1 MSKKEWV
8 VYLVRCFDNS
18 LYCGISNDLK
28 CRLIEHNSGKG
39 AKYTKSRRPVDLV
52 GISPEMTKSEAL
64 KLEYR
69 IKQLP
74 ADKKIAELKRK
85 ENEMTISKKDL
96 QALNRDVKVLE
107 RKMEKLIKEFDK
119 GKKAN
124 VTKKATAKPIKAKTI
139 KRLPAKKA
147 PAKKKTAGVT
157 ATEQVLRIINKRTK
171 KGVDAATIMAKTG
184 FNRKKVWAIVLRA
197 YKAGKIKRVGKGLYV
212 GT

>member
-1 MSKKEWV
+1 MSKKKWV

-18 LYCGISNDLK
+18 FYCGISNDLK

-96 QALNRDVKVLE
+96 QGLNRDVKVLE

-124 VTKKATAKPIKAKTI
+124 VTKKATAKPVKAKTI

-147 PAKKKTAGVT
+147 LAKKRSAKLT
-157 ATEQVLRIINKRTK
+157 ATGQVLNIL
-171 KGVDAATIMAKTG
+171 KGRKTGVNAATLVKKTG
-184 FNRKKVWAIVLRA
+184 FDLKKVRNIIQRTN
-197 YKAGKIKRVGKGLYV
+197 KQGKIKRVGKGIYV
-212 GT
+212 SA